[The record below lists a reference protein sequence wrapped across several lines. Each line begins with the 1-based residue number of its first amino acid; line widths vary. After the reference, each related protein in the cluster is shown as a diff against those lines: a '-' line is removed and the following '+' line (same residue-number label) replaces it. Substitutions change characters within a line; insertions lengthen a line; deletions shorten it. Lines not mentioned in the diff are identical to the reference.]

1 MKVLNKSS
9 RPNSNPKKTSK
20 EGQNMNT
27 NTSYFEKT
35 SAADW
40 KTKHKKL
47 SEEYE
52 LELQKLK

>member
-1 MKVLNKSS
+1 
-9 RPNSNPKKTSK
+9 
-20 EGQNMNT
+20 MNT